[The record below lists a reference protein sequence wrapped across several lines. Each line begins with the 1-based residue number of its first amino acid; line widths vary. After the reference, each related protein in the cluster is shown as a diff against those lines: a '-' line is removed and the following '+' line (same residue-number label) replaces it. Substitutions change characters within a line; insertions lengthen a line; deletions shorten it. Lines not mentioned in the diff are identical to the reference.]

1 MNWLARLLRRAPVLD
16 AGHIAALDAYRSRE
30 KPDLRSPLTGQR
42 LVVVDVETSGLDPH
56 GDRLISIG
64 AVTVSRGL
72 VRFDESFE
80 AVLRQALP
88 SERENILVHGI
99 GGSAQLTGREPAAAL
114 LDFLAF
120 AGKVP
125 LVAFG
130 ADFDRTVIERATS
143 SVLGIKPDNP
153 WLDLALLLP
162 ILFARQA
169 GAAHT
174 LDDWTRV
181 FGIDNYA
188 RHDAVA
194 DALATAQLLLV
205 LLTKAKQHGA
215 ESCADLARLQKDR
228 SWLGA
233 PAGRYV

>member
-1 MNWLARLLRRAPVLD
+1 MNWLARLLRRAPALD
-16 AGHIAALDAYRSRE
+16 AGQIAALDAYRSRE
-30 KPDLRSPLTGQR
+30 KPDLRSPLSGQR

-56 GDRLISIG
+56 SDRLISIG
-64 AVTVSRGL
+64 AVMVSRGL

-80 AVLRQALP
+80 VVLQQALP
-88 SERENILVHGI
+88 SGHENILVHGI
-99 GGSAQLTGREPAAAL
+99 GGSAQLTGREPAAGL
-114 LDFLAF
+114 LDFLSF

-125 LVAFG
+125 LAGFRV
-130 ADFDRTVIERATS
+130 DFDRIVIERATS
-143 SVLGIKPDNP
+143 SLLGIKPDNP

-162 ILFARQA
+162 IFFTRHA
-169 GAAHT
+169 GVAHT

-205 LLTKAKQHGA
+205 LLAEAKKHGA

-228 SWLGA
+228 FWLGQS
-233 PAGRYV
+233 